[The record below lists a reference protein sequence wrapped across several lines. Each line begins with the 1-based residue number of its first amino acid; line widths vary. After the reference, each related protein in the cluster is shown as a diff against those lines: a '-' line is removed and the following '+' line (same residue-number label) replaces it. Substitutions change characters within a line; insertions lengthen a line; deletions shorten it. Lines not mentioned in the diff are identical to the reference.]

1 MSIDFNQLRDALK
14 KTNYPVFRNLAP
26 KNIAFPYLVYSF
38 VSESRKVV
46 SGKTFKRLP
55 YYQVSLFTTGTES
68 DLAPIQKSF
77 DEKGVKYSPFSATQG
92 SENDDTVTNFYTY
105 VRVVED
111 GRI

>member
-1 MSIDFNQLRDALK
+1 MSINFAELRTVLNSTD
-14 KTNYPVFRNLAP
+14 YPVFRDKSP
-26 KNIAFPYLVYSF
+26 KNTPFPYIVYSF

-46 SGKTFKRLP
+46 SGKTFKRMP

-77 DEKGVKYSPFSATQG
+77 DESGVKYSPFNATQG

-105 VRVVED
+105 VRVVEN
-111 GRI
+111 GR

>member
-1 MSIDFNQLRDALK
+1 MSINFAELRTVLNSTD
-14 KTNYPVFRNLAP
+14 YPVFRDKSP
-26 KNIAFPYLVYSF
+26 KNTPFPYIVYSF

-46 SGKTFKRLP
+46 SGRTYKRLP
-55 YYQVSLFTTGTES
+55 YYQISLFTTGTEN

-77 DEKGVKYSPFSATQG
+77 DESGVKYSPFNAIQG